1 MKRIAL
7 IAGVLIVLALGA
19 AWYALRFRAP
29 AVGSGEGTI
38 RDQPSNQARSAAS
51 ESASTG
57 QPPDNT
63 PSVAQLPTPSGDTI
77 SRNPPNGMIFAGAGK
92 YQLYRQGDITWRLDT
107 DTGWACVLFA
117 TDTQW
122 AKARVFE
129 HGCASPQTVSR

>member
-1 MKRIAL
+1 MKRIVL
-7 IAGVLIVLALGA
+7 IAGGLLALALGA
-19 AWYALRFRAP
+19 AWYTLRSRERAVNSGDAALREKSA
-29 AVGSGEGTI
+29 
-38 RDQPSNQARSAAS
+38 DQAKLAAS